1 MPAQRWRLLPVG
13 EATAQH
19 LHETLRISPL
29 LCRLLAQRGIASF
42 EEARQFFR
50 PTLDDL
56 HDPFLMKDMDA
67 AVNRLEKAL
76 QLDERILLYGD
87 YDVDGTTSVAL
98 LYTFLSDFTQQLDY
112 YLPDRDKEGYGLSLT
127 GVEYARAGKAT
138 LMVVM
143 DCGIKA
149 HRAIELAAT
158 YGIDVIVC
166 DHHLPDDTLPKA
178 VAVLD
183 PKRSDCPYPNDA
195 LSGCGV
201 VFKLAQAFALRQNTD
216 PAKCHA
222 LLDLVAVSIC
232 CDLVPITGEN
242 RIMTHFG
249 LQLLNREPRL
259 GLWALIQRSSRNYPL
274 EVSDVVFGIGPMI
287 NAAGRLGDAREAV
300 RVLLSADRNSALE
313 AAATLRSRNR
323 ERREVDQHTAGEARR
338 RVERDPDFNQRKSIV
353 QFDPGWHKGIIG
365 IVASRLVEQFHR
377 PAVVLTQSGDRAVGS
392 ARSVPGFDLHAA
404 LSRCEH
410 LFHSFG
416 GHAHAAGLQM
426 PVENVPDFAAHFEKI
441 VCETISEAA
450 EIPELEI
457 SADIGFEEITPQFW
471 RTLRQFA
478 PFGPGNMT
486 PVFRASGVQDTGR
499 SRLLADNHVRL
510 SVRQN
515 SGPVFTGI
523 GFGLGNAFSEVKN
536 EAFDL
541 AFSLFE
547 DQWQGERVLA
557 LMVKGVTATL

>member
-1 MPAQRWRLLPVG
+1 MPAQRWRLLPVV

-29 LCRLLAQRGIASF
+29 LCRMLAQRGISSF
-42 EEARQFFR
+42 DEARQFFR
-50 PTLDDL
+50 PRLDEL

-67 AVNRLEKAL
+67 AVSRLEKAL
-76 QLDERILLYGD
+76 QLGERILLYGD

-98 LYTFLSDFTQQLDY
+98 LYTFLSDFTQNLDY
-112 YLPDRDKEGYGLSLT
+112 YLPDRDKEGYGLSLA
-127 GVEYARAGKAT
+127 GVEYARAGNAA

-166 DHHLPDDTLPKA
+166 DHHLPDDTLPQA

-201 VFKLAQAFALRQNTD
+201 VFKLVQAFALRQNTD
-216 PAKCHA
+216 PAKCYT

-249 LQLLNREPRL
+249 MQVLNREPRL
-259 GLWALIQRSSRNYPL
+259 GLWALIQRSGRNYPL

-338 RVERDPDFNQRKSIV
+338 RVERDPDFNSRKSIV
-353 QFDPGWHKGIIG
+353 QYDPGWHKGIIG

-377 PAVVLTQSGDRAVGS
+377 PTVVLTQSGGRAVGS

-404 LSRCEH
+404 LSSCEH
-410 LFHSFG
+410 LFNSFG

-426 PVENVPDFAAHFEKI
+426 PVENVPDFTAYFEKI

-450 EIPELEI
+450 ETPELEI
-457 SADIGFEEITPQFW
+457 SGNVNFEEITPRFW

-478 PFGPGNMT
+478 PFGPGNMA
-486 PVFRASGVQDTGR
+486 PVFRATGVHDTGR

-515 SGPVFTGI
+515 NGPVFTGI
-523 GFGLGNAFSEVKN
+523 GFGLGNDFSEVKS

-541 AFSLFE
+541 AFTLFE
-547 DQWQGERVLA
+547 DQWHGERVLA
-557 LMVKGVTATL
+557 LMVKGITSTL